1 MPTANEQLRDALVR
15 HALYVQRFYGG
26 LSRETRSK
34 INRLRVRTVRLA
46 NGTSSLRGRIS
57 RIRAILDETYDLIET
72 DTGLAVLRLA
82 LLEKN
87 YQTRAL
93 KSVLGETYS
102 PRRGD
107 RLDAL
112 TAGLIPNQDSQ
123 SINSY
128 IAGSRKRHLTAAT
141 AYIRSGGQGI
151 TGATRAGRELSAIQ
165 RTIFTNTQNAAAN
178 AMYRANDDVLDGY
191 QWTSTLDGRT
201 SDICKALDGR
211 VFKTDA
217 VRYPP
222 AHFNCRSTTIPVVK
236 RFSRLPDSVREGA
249 PLPRA
254 AYDGQIP
261 ESLDYPK
268 WLVTQPDRVKLQA
281 LGSQRRV
288 DLFNEGR
295 LNLTRF
301 SDPGGRYNWR
311 DFVNDS
317 RRP

>member
-1 MPTANEQLRDALVR
+1 MATANEQLRDSLVR
-15 HALYVQRFYGG
+15 HAMYVQMFYGG
-26 LSRETRSK
+26 VSREGVK
-34 INRLRVRTVRLA
+34 ELNRLRRRTIRLA
-46 NGTSSLRGRIS
+46 NSSRALRGRLS
-57 RIRAILDETYDLIET
+57 RIREDLNQTYDIIERET
-72 DTGLAVLRLA
+72 DLAVRRLS

-87 YQTRAL
+87 YQARTL
-93 KSVLGETYS
+93 KTVLGEDFS
-102 PRRGD
+102 PKRGERPSLLSSPLVPNED
-107 RLDAL
+107 
-112 TAGLIPNQDSQ
+112 TATLA
-123 SINSY
+123 SY
-128 IAGSRKRHLTAAT
+128 MAGSRRRHTSAALS
-141 AYIRSGGQGI
+141 YIRSGGQGI
-151 TGATRAGRELSAIQ
+151 TGTTRATREIRAIQ
-165 RTIFTNTQNAAAN
+165 RTIFTKTQNAAAN
-178 AMYRANDDVLDGY
+178 AMYRNNEDVLSGY
-191 QWTSTLDGRT
+191 QWIATLDGRT

-211 VFKTDA
+211 VFKTGA
-217 VRYPP
+217 GRYPP

-236 RFSRLPDSVREGA
+236 RFNRLPDSVREGA

-261 ESLDYPK
+261 ESLNYPQ
-268 WLVTQPDRVKLQA
+268 WLVTQPNRVKLQA

>member
-1 MPTANEQLRDALVR
+1 MATANEQIRDALVR
-15 HALYVQRFYGG
+15 HAMYVQRFYGG
-26 LSRETRSK
+26 LAKDSRDELDKLRRRT
-34 INRLRVRTVRLA
+34 IRLT
-46 NGTSSLRGRIS
+46 NGTQPLRTKLRTL
-57 RIRAILDETYDLIET
+57 RAALGESYDLIERE
-72 DTGLAVLRLA
+72 TGLAVRRLN

-87 YQTRAL
+87 YQARAL
-93 KSVLGETYS
+93 KSVLGEDYT
-102 PRRGD
+102 PRRGS
-107 RLDAL
+107 RINIL
-112 TAGLIPNQDSQ
+112 TSSLIPNQAS
-123 SINSY
+123 STISSY
-128 IAGSRKRHLTAAT
+128 LAGSRQRHLAAAR

-211 VFKTDA
+211 VFETDA
-217 VRYPP
+217 GRYPP

-261 ESLDYPK
+261 ESLDYPQ